1 MDYKGM
7 KQKQASQQNNF
18 EIQLWGQGI
27 ANLIIIKIHIRK
39 KNKEKIKCSTKHLWN
54 WRAVH
59 NYENKQNTKATTTY
73 KPMGKKIPDIQ
84 IKDRS
89 TNYIQMV
96 D

>member
-1 MDYKGM
+1 M

-27 ANLIIIKIHIRK
+27 ANLIITKAHTRKRNHRKI
-39 KNKEKIKCSTKHLWN
+39 NCSTKYLWN

-59 NYENKQNTKATTTY
+59 NYENKQNTKATTAY
-73 KPMGKKIPDIQ
+73 EPMGKKITDIQ
-84 IKDRS
+84 TKDGLN
-89 TNYIQMV
+89 NYIQRV